1 MIDIVELYN
10 TVNDQLSKNN
20 GRYLN
25 AEEFTRYA
33 NLASVN
39 YFNEVL
45 GRTNKRVNRQSLV
58 GYGHNQQTDK
68 RLEPFRTGGTVNI
81 INGEGDLP
89 ENLDHITT
97 VTLSRTSSKPV
108 KRISEDRLGSLYDN
122 PLRKPTEEENY
133 YLEGNQSIEIFGML
147 DSVYVRYIRKPIK
160 GLLAEKEVTL
170 TAGNRTVTRQE
181 PDPDNS
187 INLDWDE
194 REKGNI
200 VTRILSL
207 VSKPTKDNF
216 LAQSTQLDK
225 ANE

>member
-25 AEEFTRYA
+25 AEEFTRYV
-33 NLASVN
+33 NLASTD

-45 GRTNKRVNRQSLV
+45 GRTNKRVNRQSMV

-68 RLEPFRTGGTVNI
+68 RLEPFRTGQSVNI
-81 INGEGDLP
+81 IDGEGELP
-89 ENLDHITT
+89 SDLDHITT
-97 VTLSRTSSKPV
+97 VTTSRTSAKPI
-108 KRISEDRLGSLYDN
+108 KRISEDRLGSLFDN
-122 PLRKPTEEENY
+122 PLRKPNEDESY
-133 YLEGNQSIEIFGML
+133 YLEGNQSIELFGTL
-147 DSVYVRYIRKPIK
+147 DEVYVRYIKKPVK

-170 TAGNRTVTRQE
+170 TAGNRTVTRME

-187 INLDWDE
+187 VDLDWDE
-194 REKGNI
+194 REMGSI

-207 VSKPTKDNF
+207 VSKPTKDGF